1 MRLTSIFGMLGLAN
15 ATTLLLPLYIW
26 PGPGNPQNWASVFSA
41 LASYPTVSF
50 TIIVNPDSGP
60 GSSPGPDSD
69 YAPALAR
76 LNSYQNARVIGY
88 VHTSYG
94 SQSASALNANVTH
107 WQNWN
112 NYAQTAGNQNTTIS
126 GIFFDETSTAN
137 SKVTYMNNAAA
148 FAKSTLKPSGGATP
162 YVVYN
167 PGTSERQSYFNSN
180 VNLIVQFEDTLANYD
195 TDNPAAGIPPSEVSQ
210 TAFIGNTASGK
221 ASDVT
226 KNVKSAKA
234 QGFGGIYFSADCC
247 YDSDLSLVSTA
258 AAALV

>member
-26 PGPGNPQNWASVFSA
+26 PGPGKPKNWAAVFSA
-41 LASYPTVSF
+41 LSSYPSVSF
-50 TIIVNPDSGP
+50 TIVVNPDSGP
-60 GSSPGPDSD
+60 GSSAGPDTD

-76 LNSYQNARVIGY
+76 LNSYPNARVIGY

-94 SQSASALNANVTH
+94 SQPASALNANVTH

-112 NYAQTAGNQNTTIS
+112 SYAQTAGNQNTTIG
-126 GIFFDETSTAN
+126 GIFFDETPTAN
-137 SKVTYMNNAAA
+137 SNIAYMNNAAA

-167 PGTSERQSYFNSN
+167 PGTSELQSYFTSN
-180 VNLIVQFEDTLANYD
+180 VNLVVQFEDTLANYD
-195 TDNPAAGIPPSEVSQ
+195 ATNPAAGVAQSEVSQ

-221 ASDVT
+221 ASNVT
-226 KNVKSAKA
+226 RNVKSVKA

-247 YDSDLSLVSTA
+247 YDSDLSLVSTV